1 MRHAARRER
10 SGCSEEV
17 VPVGGVEDPL
27 GHPLQSS
34 LVGDP
39 PNRGLD
45 RCRDRP
51 EPLLTEEDEHPPEFL
66 HGPLGHTLFHS
77 LVENPQVVTMGS
89 HLPRSHALR
98 GAWHR

>member
-1 MRHAARRER
+1 MSSQLAASKIR
-10 SGCSEEV
+10 SAIR
-17 VPVGGVEDPL
+17 
-27 GHPLQSS
+27 SS
-34 LVGDP
+34 GPGRP
-39 PNRGLD
+39 PRIAASAVAGTAPKRFRL
-45 RCRDRP
+45 
-51 EPLLTEEDEHPPEFL
+51 EEDEHPPEFL